1 MYFPQLCVILHAQIA
16 YNYLIRYNSKMNI
29 TFDAPD
35 KVNGLMTITLEN
47 ADYQGEV
54 EKTLKDYR
62 KRANVPGFRPG
73 QTPMSLIKRQY
84 GTAVKVD
91 VVNKM
96 LGEKLYAYV
105 NENKIQML
113 GEPLPSDQQ
122 EALDF
127 DGDKPLTFKFDIA
140 VAPAFEATL
149 SGKDKIDYYNI
160 TVDDKL
166 IDQQVEMYQSR
177 GGHYDKV
184 EAFDAEQRD
193 MLKGDL
199 REIDGTI
206 EVSDAVLMPQYIK
219 VEDQKKLF
227 DGCKLGDIITWNPRK
242 AYPESDVEVSSLMKI
257 DKEDVKNHEGDF
269 TYQITEISRFVKAE
283 INQELFDQAFGK
295 DVVKDEKDFRQKIS
309 DMISQ
314 QFMSDSD
321 YKFLLDV
328 RAHLEKKVGKLEF
341 PEALLKRFMM
351 QKNKDRKDAEEFV
364 EKNFEASI
372 KELEWHLIKE
382 QLVAAQG
389 IKVEDADLKQVAKEA
404 ARAQFAQ
411 YGMSNVPD
419 DYLDN
424 YADEMLKKRE
434 NVDGLVDRAVDVKLI
449 AALKSVVK
457 LNQKDI
463 TMEDFQKMLQETK

>member
-1 MYFPQLCVILHAQIA
+1 
-16 YNYLIRYNSKMNI
+16 MNI
-29 TFDAPD
+29 SFEAPD
-35 KVNGLMTITLEN
+35 KINGLMTITLEKE
-47 ADYQGEV
+47 DYQGEV

-73 QTPMSLIKRQY
+73 MTPMGLIKRQY

-105 NENKIQML
+105 RENNIQML

-122 EALDF
+122 EALNF
-127 DGDKPLTFKFDIA
+127 EGDDALTFKFDIA
-140 VAPAFEATL
+140 VAPEFKAAL

-177 GGHYDKV
+177 AGQYEKA
-184 EAFDAEQRD
+184 EQFDPEQRD

-199 REIDGTI
+199 RELDEKGNVKEGGIT
-206 EVSDAVLMPQYIK
+206 VADAVLMPQYMK
-219 VEDQKKLF
+219 VDDQKKLF
-227 DGCKLGDIITWNPRK
+227 DGAKLGDIITWNPRK
-242 AYPESDVEVSSLMKI
+242 AYPESDVEVSSLLKI
-257 DKEDVKNHEGDF
+257 QKEDVKDHEGDF

-283 INQELFDQAFGK
+283 VNQQLFDQTFGEGT
-295 DVVKDEKDFRQKIS
+295 VKDEKEFRQKIA
-309 DMISQ
+309 DQISQ
-314 QFMSDSD
+314 QFKADSD

-328 RAHLEKKVGKLEF
+328 RKHMEKKVGKLEF
-341 PEALLKRFMM
+341 PEAILKRVMLNN
-351 QKNKDRKDAEEFV
+351 NKDKGADFV

-372 KELEWHLIKE
+372 KELGWHLIKE

-389 IKVEDADLKQVAKEA
+389 IKVEDADLKNVAKEA

-419 DYLDN
+419 EYLEN
-424 YADEMLKKRE
+424 YATEMLKKRE
-434 NVDGLVDRAVDVKLI
+434 NVDGLVDRAVDVKLTE
-449 AALKSVVK
+449 ALKGVVK
-457 LNQKDI
+457 LNEQSI
-463 TMEDFQKMLQETK
+463 SLEDFQKMLQEK